1 MEEKTFISLYQRP
14 FAEQIAFNIEQL
26 NYRYKRL
33 SQIDTTNK
41 ENQNEYLMLFDSFLA
56 LFRALFLEKGT
67 NKVLANEKV
76 IEGNEGYFIAMPS
89 RKTADG
95 EYEKAL
101 SEISLLET
109 IFPNAQETTTALG
122 LVPEIN
128 SKVEAK
134 KKDEEMRKALG
145 FKGVPQK
152 MSFDIDYNKITLS
165 KMSISKTFV
174 FDAYGD
180 QWFYR
185 DADRGTKFV
194 TSAMSVTSTAK
205 DPRLPQLAVYKVD
218 GDKLTYV
225 SVLETQFAR
234 WEDYG
239 SYLGNYHDSGNDFQ
253 KVSTVR
259 FKVGVQVEDEILAGP
274 FAVVVKKENALVRTT
289 DRFANPPVSYV
300 GLVLYPQQL
309 SLSDFD
315 SDKDYIMV
323 KLFNL

>member
-1 MEEKTFISLYQRP
+1 MKKYIYPLLTLLFTLSCTNEATAPKSSQTIDSLISEIKARDEVISKLNDSISILKYPADQR
-14 FAEQIAFNIEQL
+14 
-26 NYRYKRL
+26 
-33 SQIDTTNK
+33 
-41 ENQNEYLMLFDSFLA
+41 LA
-56 LFRALFLEKGT
+56 TIKKHVT
-67 NKVLANEKV
+67 
-76 IEGNEGYFIAMPS
+76 
-89 RKTADG
+89 DG

-101 SEISLLET
+101 TEISLLET

-145 FKGVPQK
+145 FKGIPQK
-152 MSFDIDYNKITLS
+152 MSFEIDYNKVALT

-259 FKVGVQVEDEILAGP
+259 FKVGVQVEDEILSGP